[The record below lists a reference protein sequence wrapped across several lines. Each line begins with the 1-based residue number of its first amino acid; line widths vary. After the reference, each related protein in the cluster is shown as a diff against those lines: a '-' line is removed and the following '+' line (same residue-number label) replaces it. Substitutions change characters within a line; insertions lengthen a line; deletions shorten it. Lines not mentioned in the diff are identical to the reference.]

1 MEPFEMQATAGGGS
15 CLLRGEQL
23 ISIDAGAPL
32 RDRAMSLAR
41 ALSEIERQTV
51 SMVPEARDVVKA
63 MKGSRPKRGPEELAI
78 ISTRA
83 AFRRRHSVPRL
94 DEGAEDHRYERLP
107 RPRDSGL
114 RRVTPSGSPVSG
126 IKSAGARLLT
136 SVSSEGTLLGF
147 PGRTRSISITSLPAA
162 SVLLPAASVPYV
174 PSKSKLTSR
183 VALQVPVKLKRIL
196 FGPGMLPS

>member
-107 RPRDSGL
+107 RPRDNGL
-114 RRVTPSGSPVSG
+114 KLDGFKQEAPRYIRREEGNPIRFTG
-126 IKSAGARLLT
+126 IGHKVCRGKVADKREQRRNSTRIPRPHEVDLHYQFARRQCIVARGVGA
-136 SVSSEGTLLGF
+136 
-147 PGRTRSISITSLPAA
+147 ICA
-162 SVLLPAASVPYV
+162 
-174 PSKSKLTSR
+174 
-183 VALQVPVKLKRIL
+183 
-196 FGPGMLPS
+196 